1 MYRSSLL
8 TAIVTVVTLA
18 TVVGMSIWPSIAT
31 GELFRPDPAAAAA
44 PAYPF
49 TDVSPYGANFF
60 LEWEPEEWKV
70 EKTFEM
76 AHDAGIH
83 WVKEQFPWESLQ
95 LSPGPDGYWNPQLN
109 ESTWDKYD
117 QIVNLANKYNLELI
131 VRLDRPPAWTR
142 ANNSHP
148 EAPPDNYALYGDFVY
163 QVVKHFQGRVHYYQI
178 WNEPNIYPEW
188 GEQSPDPAAYT
199 QLLKIAYTRAKQ
211 ADPNVVILSAPL
223 AQTTED
229 STRNEDDVKYLQ
241 GMYAAGAGKYFDI
254 LFANAY
260 GFGSAPDAEPSPRTL
275 NFRRVELLR
284 TVMEQNGDAG
294 KSVWFNEFGWDAPPI
309 GFQGPLPW
317 SGVTEDLQ
325 ARYTVQ
331 AIQYAQQHWPWAG
344 VFNIWYFRQSGN
356 IPETQADYYFR
367 MVDVGFTPR
376 PLYNA
381 IKAIPKPSSV
391 GPGTYAM
398 IDPTVAYTG
407 TWGLQLNSAAVGG
420 GMATS
425 SNPGDS
431 VKVTFDGS
439 GLDLRVEH
447 SANAGLVYV
456 TVDGREAN
464 GIADRAQ
471 GRSVL
476 NLSGSG
482 QDGIVDVPVATGL
495 GPGQH
500 VMRLVVG
507 QSAGPAHGTV
517 LLAGFSVKPAD
528 HLAPLWVAG
537 RRAALVLLI
546 GGVVFIVTLVWPRRR
561 VR

>member
-1 MYRSSLL
+1 MHRSTSLTL
-8 TAIVTVVTLA
+8 LVTILALVVVIGASL
-18 TVVGMSIWPSIAT
+18 WPSIAT
-31 GELFRPDPAAAAA
+31 GDMFGPDQAVAA
-44 PAYPF
+44 PPSYPF

-70 EKTFEM
+70 EKTLEM

-95 LSPGPDGYWNPQLN
+95 LSPGPNGYWNPQLN
-109 ESTWDKYD
+109 ASTWDKYD
-117 QIVNLANKYNLELI
+117 KIVDLANKYDLELI

-142 ANNSHP
+142 TDNSRP

-188 GEQSPDPAAYT
+188 GGNPPDPEAYT
-199 QLLKIAYTRAKQ
+199 RLLQIAYTRAKE

-229 STRNEDDVKYLQ
+229 SNRNEDDVKYLQ
-241 GMYAAGAGKYFDI
+241 GMYEAGAGKYFDI

-260 GFGSAPDAEPSPRTL
+260 GFGAPPSASPSSSTL

-284 TVMEQNGDAG
+284 AVMERNGDG
-294 KSVWFNEFGWDAPPI
+294 SKPVWFNEFGWDAPPA
-309 GFQGPLPW
+309 GFSGPLPW
-317 SGVTEDLQ
+317 SGVAEDAQ
-325 ARYTVQ
+325 AQYTVQ
-331 AIQYAQQHWPWAG
+331 AIQYARQHWPWAG
-344 VFNIWYFRQSGN
+344 VFNVWYFRQPGN

-381 IKAIPKPSSV
+381 IKDVPKPTSV
-391 GPGTYAM
+391 GPGSYAM
-398 IDPTVAYTG
+398 SDPSVSYAG
-407 TWGLQLNSAAVGG
+407 SWGLQLNKAAVGG
-420 GMATS
+420 AMRS
-425 SNPGDS
+425 SITPGDS
-431 VKVTFDGS
+431 VKITFEGS

-447 SANAGLVYV
+447 SANAGQVYV

-464 GIADRAQ
+464 LIAERAQ

-482 QDGIVDVPVATGL
+482 QDGIVDVPVAAGL

-507 QSAGPAHGTV
+507 QSSGPAHGSV

-528 HLAPLWVAG
+528 RLAPLWLAG
-537 RRAALVLLI
+537 RRAAIVLAIGLIVLVI
-546 GGVVFIVTLVWPRRR
+546 TLVWPRRR
-561 VR
+561 AR